1 MADTGVVAKQLE
13 IAGYSDIKFE
23 QVDAQVFVG
32 KDLDDAVGFQLAIGP
47 AGEMYREAG
56 KLAEHR
62 HDEIAAALRAG
73 FLAHVPWVRAV
84 SIEGQG
90 VKLQLATPWNQLPK
104 GIKVMVKMPRKK
116 LGTLLLDVLRLRA
129 PRAKVGDAV
138 TLVTPRDKLEEF
150 LNLLPE
156 SVKLISC
163 PEESAQSKRR
173 KLI

>member
-1 MADTGVVAKQLE
+1 MANLKKTTSGR
-13 IAGYSDIKFE
+13 S
-23 QVDAQVFVG
+23 
-32 KDLDDAVGFQLAIGP
+32 P
-47 AGEMYREAG
+47 MTNTREAADPFG
-56 KLAEHR
+56 ELAKKNYAYVMVRMNKSEVR
-62 HDEIAAALRAG
+62 EFFDG

-84 SIEGQG
+84 SIEGQEG

-104 GIKVMVKMPRKK
+104 GIKVTVKTPRKK
-116 LGTLLLDVLRLRA
+116 FGTLLLDVLRLRA
-129 PRAKVGDAV
+129 PWAKVGDAV

-163 PEESAQSKRR
+163 PEESVQSKRR